1 MKEAKLGDDGEIL
14 VSGLSVMQGYLND
27 PEETEK
33 AFVTVGKKKYLRT
46 GDIGYIDK
54 KGVVHFRTRLK
65 RLIITNGYNVYPQNV
80 EDITLKCEK
89 VAACAAVGRDDKIRG
104 QKVVVFIVPKE
115 GVSERAI
122 KKELEGIYK
131 KYLAKYEKPRELRFI
146 TELPK
151 TKLNKV
157 DFKKLEEL

>member
-1 MKEAKLGDDGEIL
+1 
-14 VSGLSVMQGYLND
+14 MQGYLDD
-27 PEETEK
+27 PKETEK
-33 AFVTVGKKKYLRT
+33 CFITVGKKKYLRT

-65 RLIITNGYNVYPQNV
+65 RLIITNGYNVYPQNI
-80 EDITLKCEK
+80 EDTTLKCSK
-89 VAACAAVGRDDKIRG
+89 VAACAAVGREDKIRG
-104 QKVVVFIVPKE
+104 QKVVVFIVPAE
-115 GVSERAI
+115 GASERAI

-146 TELPK
+146 AELPK

-157 DFKKLEEL
+157 DFKKLEKL